1 MAYYQTTITLPPHA
15 RGIHIIT
22 PHIRKAIAELLPQ
35 STKSGQAHQT
45 GRSGPVGPVGPVG
58 MVHLFLQ
65 HTSASLAINENADPD
80 VRLDTEDWLN
90 KVAPANQP
98 EYRHTLEGSD
108 DLPAHFKS
116 MMLGVSLTVPL
127 VDGELGLGTWQ
138 GIYLCEH
145 RDHGGSRRVV
155 ITVSC

>member
-1 MAYYQTTITLPPHA
+1 MAIWQI
-15 RGIHIIT
+15 
-22 PHIRKAIAELLPQ
+22 
-35 STKSGQAHQT
+35 
-45 GRSGPVGPVGPVG
+45 
-58 MVHLFLQ
+58 VHLFLL

-90 KVAPANQP
+90 KIAPEDQP

-108 DLPAHFKS
+108 DLPAHLKS
-116 MMLGVSLTVPL
+116 MMLGVSLTIPL

-145 RDHGGSRRVV
+145 RNLQEYGGQRKLV
-155 ITVSC
+155 ITVNT

>member
-1 MAYYQTTITLPPHA
+1 MSYHQTTLTLPPYA

-22 PHIRKAIAELLPQ
+22 LVIEDAIDKLIPHSNNAGL
-35 STKSGQAHQT
+35 
-45 GRSGPVGPVGPVG
+45 
-58 MVHLFLQ
+58 VHLFLQ

-90 KVAPANQP
+90 KIAPAAQP

-116 MMLGVSLTVPL
+116 MLFGVSLTIPL
-127 VDGELGLGTWQ
+127 INGTLGLGTWQ

-145 RDHGGSRRVV
+145 RDHLEKYGGQRKLI
-155 ITVSC
+155 ITVNI

>member
-1 MAYYQTTITLPPHA
+1 MPYYQTTLTLPAHS

-22 PHIRKAIAELLPQ
+22 HLIEDALDGLIPSA
-35 STKSGQAHQT
+35 SKSGL
-45 GRSGPVGPVGPVG
+45 
-58 MVHLFLQ
+58 VHLFLQ

-90 KVAPANQP
+90 KIAPANQP

-127 VDGELGLGTWQ
+127 INGRLGLGTWQ

-145 RDHGGSRRVV
+145 RNLVSKQGGQRKLV
-155 ITVSC
+155 ITVNT

>member
-1 MAYYQTTITLPPHA
+1 MPHYQTTLTLTPYP

-22 PHIRKAIAELLPQ
+22 PLLQDAIRKLIPNT
-35 STKSGQAHQT
+35 TKSGL
-45 GRSGPVGPVGPVG
+45 
-58 MVHLFLQ
+58 VHLFLQ

-90 KVAPANQP
+90 KIAPANQP

-116 MMLGVSLTVPL
+116 IMLGVSLTVPL
-127 VDGELGLGTWQ
+127 VNGELGLGTWQ
-138 GIYLCEH
+138 GVYLCEH
-145 RDHGGSRRVV
+145 RDYGGNRQLVMTISA
-155 ITVSC
+155 

>member
-1 MAYYQTTITLPPHA
+1 MSYHQTTLTLPAYA

-22 PHIRKAIAELLPQ
+22 PKVEEAISQLLPH
-35 STKSGQAHQT
+35 SAK
-45 GRSGPVGPVGPVG
+45 VGL
-58 MVHLFLQ
+58 VHLFLL

-90 KVAPANQP
+90 KIAPEDQP

-108 DLPAHFKS
+108 DLPAHLKS
-116 MMLGVSLTVPL
+116 MMFGVSLTIPL
-127 VDGELGLGTWQ
+127 VDGELGLGMWQ

-145 RDHGGSRRVV
+145 RNLQEYGGQRKLV
-155 ITVSC
+155 ITVNT

>member
-1 MAYYQTTITLPPHA
+1 MSYHQTTLTLPAYA

-22 PHIRKAIAELLPQ
+22 PEVEEAISQLLPH
-35 STKSGQAHQT
+35 SAK
-45 GRSGPVGPVGPVG
+45 VGL
-58 MVHLFLQ
+58 VHLFLL

-90 KVAPANQP
+90 KIAPEDQP

-108 DLPAHFKS
+108 DLPAHLKS
-116 MMLGVSLTVPL
+116 MMLGVSLTIPL

-145 RDHGGSRRVV
+145 RNLQEYGGQRKLV
-155 ITVSC
+155 ITVNT

>member
-1 MAYYQTTITLPPHA
+1 MSYYQTTLTLPPYP

-22 PHIRKAIAELLPQ
+22 SQIGDAIDKLLPT
-35 STKSGQAHQT
+35 SARAGL
-45 GRSGPVGPVGPVG
+45 
-58 MVHLFLQ
+58 VHLFLQ

-90 KVAPANQP
+90 KIAPADQP

-127 VDGELGLGTWQ
+127 VNGNLGLGTWQ

-145 RDHGGSRRVV
+145 RNHAGSRKLV
-155 ITVSC
+155 ITVSG

>member
-1 MAYYQTTITLPPHA
+1 MAYYQTTLNLPAHA

-22 PHIRKAIAELLPQ
+22 SHIRQAIRDLIPNAA
-35 STKSGQAHQT
+35 QA
-45 GRSGPVGPVGPVG
+45 GL
-58 MVHLFLQ
+58 VHLFLQ

-90 KVAPANQP
+90 KVAPADQP

-127 VDGELGLGTWQ
+127 VASELGLGTWQ

-145 RDHGGSRRVV
+145 RDYGGSRRVV

>member
-1 MAYYQTTITLPPHA
+1 MSYYQTTLTLPAYA

-22 PHIRKAIAELLPQ
+22 PKVEEAISQLLPH
-35 STKSGQAHQT
+35 SAK
-45 GRSGPVGPVGPVG
+45 VGL
-58 MVHLFLQ
+58 VHLFLL
-65 HTSASLAINENADPD
+65 HTSASLAINENAGPD

-90 KVAPANQP
+90 KIAPEDQP

-108 DLPAHFKS
+108 DLPAHLKS
-116 MMLGVSLTVPL
+116 MMLGVSLTIPL

-145 RDHGGSRRVV
+145 RNLQVYGGQRKLV
-155 ITVSC
+155 ITVNT

>member
-1 MAYYQTTITLPPHA
+1 MFQQTTLTLAPHQ
-15 RGIHIIT
+15 RGIHLIT
-22 PHIRKAIAELLPQ
+22 HDIDTAVRELR
-35 STKSGQAHQT
+35 TVHT
-45 GRSGPVGPVGPVG
+45 GL
-58 MVHLFLQ
+58 VHVFLQ

-90 KVAPANQP
+90 TIAPENQP

-116 MMLGVSLTVPL
+116 MLFGVSLTVPI
-127 VDGELGLGTWQ
+127 VNGWLGLGTWQ

-145 RDHGGSRRVV
+145 RNHAGSRRLVV
-155 ITVSC
+155 TVQG

>member
-1 MAYYQTTITLPPHA
+1 MSYHQTTLTLPAYA

-22 PHIRKAIAELLPQ
+22 PKVEKAISQLLPH
-35 STKSGQAHQT
+35 SAK
-45 GRSGPVGPVGPVG
+45 VGL
-58 MVHLFLQ
+58 VHLFLL

-80 VRLDTEDWLN
+80 VRLDTEGWLN
-90 KVAPANQP
+90 KIAPEDQP

-108 DLPAHFKS
+108 DLPAHLKS
-116 MMLGVSLTVPL
+116 MMLGVSLTIPL

-145 RDHGGSRRVV
+145 RNLPEYGGQRKLV
-155 ITVSC
+155 ITVNT

>member
-1 MAYYQTTITLPPHA
+1 MAYYQTTLTLPPHA

-22 PHIRKAIAELLPQ
+22 SHIRQAIRELIPNAA
-35 STKSGQAHQT
+35 QA
-45 GRSGPVGPVGPVG
+45 GL
-58 MVHLFLQ
+58 VHLFLQ
-65 HTSASLAINENADPD
+65 HTSVSLAINENADPD

-90 KVAPANQP
+90 KVAPADQP

-127 VDGELGLGTWQ
+127 VGGDLGLGIWQ

-145 RDHGGSRRVV
+145 RDYGGSRRVV